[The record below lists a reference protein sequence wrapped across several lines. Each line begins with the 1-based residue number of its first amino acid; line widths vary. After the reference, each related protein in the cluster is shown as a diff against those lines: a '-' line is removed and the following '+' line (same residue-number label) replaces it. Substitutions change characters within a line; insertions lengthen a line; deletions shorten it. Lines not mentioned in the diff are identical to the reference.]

1 MPKAILYSLF
11 VIAAGCSSAAPAP
24 KAAPERYLEVPTAG
38 PVATADSKAKDPKA
52 NDPKAKETPA
62 PAAKPKPAP
71 DAKAAKDAKAKPQP
85 EKAATHA
92 PKPAPKPWQPGP
104 LDAAA
109 IEQGWISLFDGTLAG
124 WSGDPA
130 FEARDGILE
139 GKPGALRLDS
149 PLGDFR
155 LRLEVAAEGGESAGA
170 VVLRA
175 NRKGEGKTIALK
187 LKPGQWHTLE
197 ASAYGSR
204 FSARLD
210 GKTLFE
216 SRQFG
221 LAPGAPLLRVESG
234 HLRFRHIQARPTD
247 LACLFNGKDLTGW
260 RVLPKGEWTVKEGIL
275 EGTGGPLETAG
286 AFDDFVLQLDGKG
299 GTVYYRAE
307 KGTPEAGYP
316 VTFAKP
322 AERPWTTVTLIASGR
337 HFAWWSDGKLVKSW
351 EDKNPLG
358 LDVRDRMARLF
369 RGTLALAPGTY
380 ANLCL
385 GAWPRR

>member
-1 MPKAILYSLF
+1 MPKAILFSLLL
-11 VIAAGCSSAAPAP
+11 IAAGCSSAAPAP

-38 PVATADSKAKDPKA
+38 PVPTADSKDSKTQDS
-52 NDPKAKETPA
+52 KAK
-62 PAAKPKPAP
+62 AAKAQDVKVK
-71 DAKAAKDAKAKPQP
+71 DVKAKDAKAKAPQPAKTAQP
-85 EKAATHA
+85 EKAAAH
-92 PKPAPKPWQPGP
+92 PAPKPWQPGP

-124 WSGDPA
+124 WSGNT
-130 FEARDGILE
+130 FEAQDGLLE
-139 GKPGALRLDS
+139 GRPGALRLDS

-155 LRLEVAAEGGESAGA
+155 LRLEVAAEGGEAAGA

-187 LKPGQWHTLE
+187 LKPGQWHALE

-204 FSARLD
+204 FSAKLD

-221 LAPGAPLLRVESG
+221 LAPGAPLLKVDSG
-234 HLRFRHIQARPTD
+234 RLRFRHIQARPTD
-247 LACLFNGKDLTGW
+247 LACLFNGKDLAGW
-260 RVLPKGEWTVKEGIL
+260 RALPKGEWTVKDGVL
-275 EGTGGPLETAG
+275 DGSGGPIETIG
-286 AFDDFVLQLDGKG
+286 AFDDFILQVDGKG

-316 VTFAKP
+316 VTLPKP
-322 AERPWTTVTLIASGR
+322 ADRAWTTLTLIASGR
-337 HFAWWSDGKLVKSW
+337 HFAWWSDGKLLKSW
-351 EDKNPLG
+351 EDQNPLG

-369 RGTLALAPGTY
+369 RGTIALSPGSY